1 MVQHTITQTMCFQN
15 GENQNKKLFKL
26 ATIFFTNG
34 SKYTMFKITVIILLF
49 LILFSQCM
57 GCVAV
62 PGVVSAVAIPATEGY
77 STFRAITTTKAAVD
91 VTLAIND
98 KKTTNDIVLS
108 SVTGKDCKLQ
118 DTFERGSI
126 CESIS
131 NR

>member
-1 MVQHTITQTMCFQN
+1 
-15 GENQNKKLFKL
+15 
-26 ATIFFTNG
+26 
-34 SKYTMFKITVIILLF
+34 MFKITVIILLF
-49 LILFSQCM
+49 LILFTQCM

-77 STFRAITTTKAAVD
+77 STYKTITTTKAAVD

-98 KKTTNDIVLS
+98 KKTTNDMVLS

-118 DTFERGSI
+118 DTFKKGAI
-126 CESIS
+126 CESTS

>member
-1 MVQHTITQTMCFQN
+1 
-15 GENQNKKLFKL
+15 
-26 ATIFFTNG
+26 
-34 SKYTMFKITVIILLF
+34 MFKITVIILLF
-49 LILFSQCM
+49 LILFTQCM

-77 STFRAITTTKAAVD
+77 STYKAITTTKAAVD

-118 DTFERGSI
+118 DTFKKGAI
-126 CESIS
+126 CESTS

>member
-1 MVQHTITQTMCFQN
+1 
-15 GENQNKKLFKL
+15 
-26 ATIFFTNG
+26 
-34 SKYTMFKITVIILLF
+34 
-49 LILFSQCM
+49 M

-77 STFRAITTTKAAVD
+77 STYRAITTTKAAVD

-118 DTFERGSI
+118 DKFTKGVMCTTVE
-126 CESIS
+126 E
-131 NR
+131 

>member
-1 MVQHTITQTMCFQN
+1 M
-15 GENQNKKLFKL
+15 

-49 LILFSQCM
+49 AILFSQCM

-62 PGVVSAVAIPATEGY
+62 PGVVSAVAIPATESY
-77 STFRAITTTKAAVD
+77 TTYRAITTTKAAVD
-91 VTLAIND
+91 VTLAMNN

-118 DTFERGSI
+118 DTFKKGTI

>member
-1 MVQHTITQTMCFQN
+1 
-15 GENQNKKLFKL
+15 
-26 ATIFFTNG
+26 
-34 SKYTMFKITVIILLF
+34 MFKITVIILLF
-49 LILFSQCM
+49 FILFTQCM

-62 PGVVSAVAIPATEGY
+62 PGVVSAVALPATEGY
-77 STFRAITTTKAAVD
+77 STYRAITTTKAAVD

-118 DTFERGSI
+118 DTFKKGTI
-126 CESIS
+126 CESTS

>member
-1 MVQHTITQTMCFQN
+1 
-15 GENQNKKLFKL
+15 
-26 ATIFFTNG
+26 
-34 SKYTMFKITVIILLF
+34 MFKITVIILLF
-49 LILFSQCM
+49 LILFTQCM

-62 PGVVSAVAIPATEGY
+62 PGVVSAVALPATEGY
-77 STFRAITTTKAAVD
+77 STYRAITTTKAAVD

-108 SVTGKDCKLQ
+108 SVTGKACKIQ
-118 DTFERGSI
+118 DTFKKGTI